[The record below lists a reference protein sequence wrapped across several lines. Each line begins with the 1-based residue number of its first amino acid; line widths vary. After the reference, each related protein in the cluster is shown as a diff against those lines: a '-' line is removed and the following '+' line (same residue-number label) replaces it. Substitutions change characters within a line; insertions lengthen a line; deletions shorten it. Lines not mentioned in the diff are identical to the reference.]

1 MRRAPGRMT
10 RVEKPCCCGVRGILS
25 ISQLLGLALALLGWG
40 DPVHGQ
46 GSLLLMGG
54 GDDRRTWADPVFR
67 WFVQQA
73 DSGKIINIDVDE
85 TAASYASTF
94 KAWGAAASS
103 HPLQIA
109 TRASAN
115 DSATYRELVSASG
128 IFIEGGDQWDYVSTW
143 KGTLVEKAIEE
154 VFARGGAIGGTS
166 AGLAVLGEVV
176 FDAAYGT
183 AYPEYAAYNPY
194 YARIHFTDDFLDI
207 LSGVLTDSHFQTRA
221 RLGRL
226 VPMLARRIQDYAQPD
241 LMGIGVD
248 ESTAL
253 CVNPDLTA
261 VAYGVGSVT
270 ILYRSENS
278 RIVCEPN
285 RPVTF
290 TDICFDQLVWG
301 AVYDLRTRTL
311 IDPGPYLQPLA
322 GPAQPSAFTPLLL
335 YGGADSTA
343 EMGEVVITNLTSGED
358 NAFYGRL
365 GQRPGRGLVP
375 QAVII
380 PKVWNNRTFAPN
392 RIVGGQWGAA
402 THPGYTALFLG
413 DNSTCAIDASGT
425 MTVEVLAYVLDTSTA
440 THAGVPRGTNV
451 PGIVGARLHFLASGD
466 RYDLARH
473 EAVTAVRAKLPPF
486 PQTHL
491 LVYNFPNPF
500 SRQTCFSYWLPAPGE
515 VTLEMFNVRG
525 QQVGRMHDQWQEP
538 GWHTMEWEA
547 SLPRG
552 VYLYRLVTSAGCAS
566 GRCVVK

>member
-1 MRRAPGRMT
+1 MALFSWQAPA
-10 RVEKPCCCGVRGILS
+10 C
-25 ISQLLGLALALLGWG
+25 A
-40 DPVHGQ
+40 Q
-46 GSLLLMGG
+46 GALLLMGG
-54 GDDRRTWADPVFR
+54 GDDRGAWAYPVFR

-85 TAASYASTF
+85 TAASYAATF

-115 DSATYRELVSASG
+115 DSTTYRELVSASG

-143 KGTLVEKAIEE
+143 RGTLVEKAIEE
-154 VFARGGAIGGTS
+154 VFARGGVIGGTS

-194 YARIHFTDDFLDI
+194 YSRIHFTDDFLDI
-207 LSGVLTDSHFQTRA
+207 LPGVLTDSHFQTRA

-226 VPMLARRIQDYAQPD
+226 VPMLARRIQDYAQPC
-241 LMGIGVD
+241 LTAIGVD

-253 CVNPDLTA
+253 CINPDLTA

-270 ILYRSENS
+270 ILYRSGNS

-290 TDICFDQLVWG
+290 TDIHFDQLIWG

-311 IDPGPYLQPLA
+311 IDPGPYLRPLPA
-322 GPAQPSAFTPLLL
+322 PAQPGVFTPLLL

-343 EMGEVVITNLTSGED
+343 EMGEVVITNLTSGQN

-375 QAVII
+375 QAVLV

-392 RIVGGQWGAA
+392 RIVGGQWGVA
-402 THPGYTALFLG
+402 TNPGYTALYLG
-413 DNSTCAIDASGT
+413 DNSTCTMDASGT
-425 MTVEVLAYVLDTSTA
+425 VTVDVLAYVLDTSTA
-440 THAGVPRGTNV
+440 THTGVPAGTNV

-473 EAVTAVRAKLPPF
+473 EVVTAVGAKLAPL

-491 LVYNFPNPF
+491 LVHNFPNPF
-500 SRQTCFSYWLPAPGE
+500 FGKTCFSYYLPAPGE

-525 QQVGRMHDQWQEP
+525 QQVGQIHGQWQEP
-538 GWHTMEWEA
+538 GWHTTEWQT

-552 VYLYRLVTSAGCAS
+552 LYLYRLITQAGCAM
-566 GRCVVK
+566 GRCVVR